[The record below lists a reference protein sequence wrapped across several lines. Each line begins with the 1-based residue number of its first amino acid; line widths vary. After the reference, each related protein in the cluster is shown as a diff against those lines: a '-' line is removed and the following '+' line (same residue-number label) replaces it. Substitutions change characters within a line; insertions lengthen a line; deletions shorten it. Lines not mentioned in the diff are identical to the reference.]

1 MKKLITAI
9 EAISTAGG
17 YISGLF
23 MVLIVLLI
31 VVEIVA
37 RTVFNASTL
46 ISDEYSAY
54 FFVAVVMSGLAFSM
68 KEGAHIRISIV
79 RSRLSQQG
87 QRILDLIVL
96 LIALVLSCFAL
107 YYAVLMTYDVW
118 DLGMTADSISETPIF
133 IPQLVIPVG
142 LLLFIL
148 QLASGF
154 LRRLLSSPIR

>member
-1 MKKLITAI
+1 MKKLIAVI
-9 EAISTAGG
+9 EALSKAGG

-23 MVLIVLLI
+23 MILIVLLI

-87 QRILDLIVL
+87 QRILDLVVL
-96 LIALVLSCFAL
+96 LIALILSCFAL
-107 YYAVLMTYDVW
+107 YHAILMTYDVW

-154 LRRLLSSPIR
+154 LRRLLSSPTR

>member
-1 MKKLITAI
+1 MKKFIAAI

-23 MVLIVLLI
+23 MILIVLLI

-37 RTVFNASTL
+37 RTVFNASTM

-68 KEGAHIRISIV
+68 KESAHIRISIL

-107 YYAVLMTYDVW
+107 YHAVLMTYDVW
-118 DLGMTADSISETPIF
+118 DLGMTADSISETRIF

-148 QLASGF
+148 QLVSNF
-154 LRRLLSSPIR
+154 LRRLLSYPIR

>member
-1 MKKLITAI
+1 MKKVIAAI
-9 EAISTAGG
+9 EGISQVGG
-17 YISGLF
+17 YVSGLF

-37 RTVFNASTL
+37 RTVFNASTM

-68 KEGAHIRISIV
+68 KEGAHIRISII
-79 RSRLSQQG
+79 RSRLSRQG
-87 QRILDLIVL
+87 QRILDLVVL
-96 LIALVLSCFAL
+96 LIALVLACFAL

-118 DLGMTADSISETPIF
+118 DLEMTADSISETPIF

-154 LRRLLSSPIR
+154 LRRLLSSPTR